1 MIAAKQSTFDS
12 CNSFQNLIV
21 RHFKLEGVAGSTGD
35 KSDKIGGTVGKPD
48 ENELLKRLAISIH
61 KCLFQNRRLSPD
73 CHGTFEK
80 PKHVELEHGDLSFEE
95 LESDEFDGLSNESL
109 PMVNPFKERAEK
121 CETISKQLLEIVYK
135 YWGKAMALQKG
146 ALEAK
151 SNATIS
157 TVPQ

>member
-12 CNSFQNLIV
+12 CNSLQNLIV
-21 RHFKLEGVAGSTGD
+21 RHFKLEGVAGST
-35 KSDKIGGTVGKPD
+35 SDKNDKIGGGTVGKPD

-80 PKHVELEHGDLSFEE
+80 PKHVELERRDLSFEE
-95 LESDEFDGLSNESL
+95 LEELEELESDELESDELDGLISESL

-121 CETISKQLLEIVYK
+121 CETISKQLLEIVDK
-135 YWGKAMALQKG
+135 YWKQAMALQ
-146 ALEAK
+146 
-151 SNATIS
+151 
-157 TVPQ
+157 